1 MVPDDEVVIDDANS
15 VLPGEPGPGEPAP
28 GTDDLLENNL
38 RVDGDLKNVWGHFR
52 GDMAIVAGHARDQ
65 FEILAKHG
73 AALAKDA
80 KKAAIAVYRKAR
92 DYFHRLS
99 EALQRG
105 MSPKRFLEDAK
116 RIAQIIET
124 DLASIAN
131 GKARQAGALILRA
144 SMNMLEK
151 IGGLALKALGF

>member
-80 KKAAIAVYRKAR
+80 KKAAIAVKNNRRSGSQIAPSISLPR
-92 DYFHRLS
+92 WVPVHLS
-99 EALQRG
+99 IQCHE
-105 MSPKRFLEDAK
+105 RFTLF
-116 RIAQIIET
+116 
-124 DLASIAN
+124 L
-131 GKARQAGALILRA
+131 
-144 SMNMLEK
+144 NMC
-151 IGGLALKALGF
+151 